1 MPLVERTTRFVTL
14 TPIGASVVA
23 HARRILEEA
32 DQISELV
39 RHRHG
44 TLTSVLRLGIIPT
57 LSPYI
62 LPLLLDEL
70 HQRFPE
76 LRLVLREDLT
86 DNLIDALE
94 AYTLDVLLIAL
105 PEQDGVHR
113 AMPLFQEPF
122 CFACPPGHKLSN
134 RPVVTE
140 RELANERLL
149 LLDEGHCLRD
159 QALAVCSDQYRGR
172 EGANDDFRATSLETI
187 SEMVAAGI
195 GCTLLPAMAVP
206 HLTARHKR
214 LEVRPLNAA
223 KAHRRIGLLWRASFP
238 RGRGSG
244 GFRPVHPGPV
254 AGQCR
259 YDRPDGGRASAATRR
274 LGVTAQD
281 PKSAEARAHRVNQV
295 QQMSP
300 PLVIPAKS
308 VDRAL
313 GPAFAGMTP
322 TCGVWSAARR
332 RVAAPRSRPPY
343 SRAAPAPRH
352 HPARISAAAA
362 ACRPACGAA

>member
-1 MPLVERTTRFVTL
+1 MTLAELRYLVAVADLAHFGRAAERCRVTQPTLSSQLRKLEESLGAPLVERTTRFVSL
-14 TPIGASVVA
+14 TPLGADVVA
-23 HARRILEEA
+23 HARRLLEEA

-62 LPLLLDEL
+62 LPLLLDPL

-86 DNLIDALE
+86 DNLIAALE

-105 PEQDGVHR
+105 PEQAGEHR
-113 AMPLFQEPF
+113 AMTLFREPF
-122 CFACPPGHKLSN
+122 WFACPPGHKLSN

-140 RELANERLL
+140 RELSQERLL

-159 QALAVCSDQYRGR
+159 QALAVCREQSRAR

-195 GCTLLPAMAVP
+195 GCTLLPAMALP
-206 HLTARHKR
+206 HLTERHKR
-214 LEVRPLNAA
+214 LEVRPLVAA

-238 RGRGSG
+238 RGEDLEMFGR
-244 GFRPVHPGPV
+244 FI
-254 AGQCR
+254 Q
-259 YDRPDGGRASAATRR
+259 DQLPDSVETIEPAAT
-274 LGVTAQD
+274 
-281 PKSAEARAHRVNQV
+281 PAH
-295 QQMSP
+295 
-300 PLVIPAKS
+300 
-308 VDRAL
+308 D
-313 GPAFAGMTP
+313 GPD
-322 TCGVWSAARR
+322 
-332 RVAAPRSRPPY
+332 
-343 SRAAPAPRH
+343 APAPRK
-352 HPARISAAAA
+352 S
-362 ACRPACGAA
+362 RPALRARPDHG

>member
-1 MPLVERTTRFVTL
+1 MTLAELRYLVAVADLSHFGRAAERCRVTQPTLSSQLRKLEETLGVPLVERTTRSVTL

-39 RHRHG
+39 RHSHG

-62 LPLLLDEL
+62 LPLLLNQL
-70 HQRFPE
+70 HREFPE

-86 DNLIDALE
+86 DNLMAALDSY
-94 AYTLDVLLIAL
+94 ALDVLLIAL
-105 PEQDGVHR
+105 PEQTGGYR

-134 RPVVTE
+134 RPAVTE
-140 RELANERLL
+140 RDLTTERLL

-159 QALAVCSDQYRGR
+159 QALEVCGNRFVENGGPS
-172 EGANDDFRATSLETI
+172 DDFRATSLETI
-187 SEMVAAGI
+187 SEMVAAGL

-214 LEVRPLNAA
+214 LEVRPLVAA

-238 RGRGSG
+238 LGKDLEAFGR
-244 GFRPVHPGPV
+244 FIRT
-254 AGQCR
+254 QL
-259 YDRPDGGRASAATRR
+259 PDSVEP
-274 LGVTAQD
+274 LGC
-281 PKSAEARAHRVNQV
+281 E
-295 QQMSP
+295 
-300 PLVIPAKS
+300 
-308 VDRAL
+308 
-313 GPAFAGMTP
+313 
-322 TCGVWSAARR
+322 
-332 RVAAPRSRPPY
+332 
-343 SRAAPAPRH
+343 PAPRRDAADKSSQR
-352 HPARISAAAA
+352 PSRITE
-362 ACRPACGAA
+362 

>member
-1 MPLVERTTRFVTL
+1 MTLAELRYLVAVADLRHFGRAAERCRITQPTLSSQLRKLEETLGVPLVERTTRSVTL

-62 LPLLLDEL
+62 LPLLLDRL

-105 PEQDGVHR
+105 PEQAGVHR

-140 RELANERLL
+140 RELAHERLL

-159 QALAVCSDQYRGR
+159 QALAVCGDQYRGR

-214 LEVRPLNAA
+214 LEVRPLQ
-223 KAHRRIGLLWRASFP
+223 
-238 RGRGSG
+238 RGEGAPPYRPAVAREFSARRGSG
-244 GFRPVHPGPV
+244 GVRPVHPGPV
-254 AGQCR
+254 AGQRR
-259 YDRPDGGRASAATRR
+259 YDRPDTGRASAATRR
-274 LGVTAQD
+274 IGVTR
-281 PKSAEARAHRVNQV
+281 E
-295 QQMSP
+295 
-300 PLVIPAKS
+300 I
-308 VDRAL
+308 
-313 GPAFAGMTP
+313 
-322 TCGVWSAARR
+322 
-332 RVAAPRSRPPY
+332 RSRLRLAVH
-343 SRAAPAPRH
+343 RA
-352 HPARISAAAA
+352 
-362 ACRPACGAA
+362 